1 MVTAK
6 RRVQPESFSC
16 LICLL
21 TEREDSLWRLRWPA
35 VTSHRWSWR
44 RSWPCG
50 LWSTAASS
58 CIRWTPEPCLQ
69 HCFIKTCLLAQLSSS
84 QKKQGGLIRPAGLLI
99 CVTEFPSWQQLMI
112 SSGLYFF
119 SPLLLAGIV
128 YHSVFHLQI
137 NNRDSLKQT
146 CSQLFVLTIKLF
158 NFFFLI
164 NCFVL
169 CVCFFFVAEGN
180 LKKTL
185 PSL

>member
-1 MVTAK
+1 
-6 RRVQPESFSC
+6 
-16 LICLL
+16 
-21 TEREDSLWRLRWPA
+21 
-35 VTSHRWSWR
+35 
-44 RSWPCG
+44 
-50 LWSTAASS
+50 
-58 CIRWTPEPCLQ
+58 
-69 HCFIKTCLLAQLSSS
+69 
-84 QKKQGGLIRPAGLLI
+84 
-99 CVTEFPSWQQLMI
+99 MI

-169 CVCFFFVAEGN
+169 CVCFFFCCRRQPKKNTAVSLIYILLDRTTTIPRWNRYSAVDDIDHMVA
-180 LKKTL
+180 LQYHCRDS
-185 PSL
+185 PIYQAFPHSFSLDYRESHLTGCLIKSCIDKGRLRR